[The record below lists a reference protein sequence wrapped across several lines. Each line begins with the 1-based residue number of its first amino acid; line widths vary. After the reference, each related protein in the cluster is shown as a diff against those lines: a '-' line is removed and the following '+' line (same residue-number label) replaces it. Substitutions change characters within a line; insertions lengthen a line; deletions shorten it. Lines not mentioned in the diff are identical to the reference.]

1 MLSDILSTVTG
12 GIRAYGRAI
21 VFSALLH
28 ALLLAVLFS
37 TEFSPAVKSTPSPA
51 IVSYLY
57 QPPAVTKPLPVE
69 SAPEPVA
76 EKPVPLAEQQPP
88 VVNEASTPITAKG
101 SANTTDNSSTRPAAA
116 VNDDAR
122 AIENTENTTNSSLV
136 QRALNQASFGQSSQ
150 QAAMANAASAAYQQL
165 LQAQQQPKITVE
177 KRYQQLSIDPAGQ
190 VFAQLNDGRQLIR
203 VKGGCRMADPGKD
216 GFDALM
222 VANAVVPCGDEEDS
236 SALLKQAL
244 EKHIKR

>member
-1 MLSDILSTVTG
+1 
-12 GIRAYGRAI
+12 
-21 VFSALLH
+21 
-28 ALLLAVLFS
+28 
-37 TEFSPAVKSTPSPA
+37 
-51 IVSYLY
+51 
-57 QPPAVTKPLPVE
+57 
-69 SAPEPVA
+69 
-76 EKPVPLAEQQPP
+76 
-88 VVNEASTPITAKG
+88 
-101 SANTTDNSSTRPAAA
+101 TTDNSSTRPAAA

-136 QRALNQASFGQSSQ
+136 QRALNQAATVNPAAID
-150 QAAMANAASAAYQQL
+150 QAAAASYQQL

-177 KRYQQLSIDPAGQ
+177 KRHQQLTTDPAGQ

-203 VKGGCRMADPGKD
+203 VKGGCRMADPGKE

-222 VANAVVPCGDEEDS
+222 AANAVVPCGDEEDS